1 MTIVL
6 NDGRMR
12 LCTTSGIG
20 PGLAQRVGFLL
31 AMAST
36 AAAAGTDYDAAR
48 GQALY
53 TANCSVCHAASGEG
67 LPGVYPP
74 LKGSGVVTKDDAT
87 KHIHVVLNGLQ
98 GAKAGGVVLRHCHAA
113 LWQCAQRCG
122 HSRYHRL

>member
-48 GQALY
+48 SRKLCTSAC
-53 TANCSVCHAASGEG
+53 A
-67 LPGVYPP
+67 
-74 LKGSGVVTKDDAT
+74 
-87 KHIHVVLNGLQ
+87 
-98 GAKAGGVVLRHCHAA
+98 RH
-113 LWQCAQRCG
+113 
-122 HSRYHRL
+122 